1 MSQNENPEMTIHVD
15 MPLKKEV
22 RNLPNPSRKTPL
34 KMPLAPNQAPQRS
47 K

>member
-1 MSQNENPEMTIHVD
+1 MSQNENPEMNIHVD

-22 RNLPNPSRKTPL
+22 RNLPNPSRKTPI
-34 KMPLAPNQAPQRS
+34 KIPSAPTPAPKRS